1 MKKFILVIGMVLL
14 ILETPLV
21 HGQQGPRRDTNT
33 EDREV
38 MVLRILNL
46 TEDQLKSVRKV
57 GTAHSQKIIQLR
69 TDFIEKRI
77 EFGNLLRDSSFNEEL
92 IRAKGRE
99 MESID
104 AQLMREMVEYQIE
117 IRKILNPGQV
127 QVWTNMMEPP
137 VGVKMRR

>member
-1 MKKFILVIGMVLL
+1 MVLL
-14 ILETPLV
+14 LLETPLV
-21 HGQQGPRRDTNT
+21 YGQQGLKREMNA

-57 GTAHSQKIIQLR
+57 GAAHSQKILQLR

-77 EFGNLLRDSSFNEEL
+77 EFSNLLRDSSFNEEL
-92 IRAKGRE
+92 VRGKGRE
-99 MESID
+99 MEAID

-127 QVWTNMMEPP
+127 QVWTNMVEPP